1 MEKALQYR
9 SADNVSLA
17 SNLICLPAPLSECE
31 LVIDGDAEDERH
43 NHSNGQHVHMIVT
56 PSPER
61 NQHNEKSKDAAVQSR
76 RKLTP
81 SPVSDKKRKLIR
93 HAFPRRRAF
102 FVCGVKASSIEPFLP
117 LALLS
122 LVPHSR

>member
-81 SPVSDKKRKLIR
+81 SPDAQRRPASAQETPFKFIPYQQERKEHIFSKYVKVGIGNDK
-93 HAFPRRRAF
+93 
-102 FVCGVKASSIEPFLP
+102 
-117 LALLS
+117 
-122 LVPHSR
+122 